1 MTLVLGEIHRDQII
15 SHLEQA
21 YPDEGCGIL
30 VGWGGREWRRVD
42 WIKPVDNHA
51 GSDRAHRYVIDP
63 EAFLAVEKRA
73 RLEGLEV
80 LGFYHSHPDHAA
92 EPSATDRAE
101 AFSHYDYVIAAVRSG
116 RVEDMRVWRFDP
128 DTGFA
133 PGTLEVVGG
142 AE

>member
-1 MTLVLGEIHRDQII
+1 MTLVLGEIHRDQIL

-30 VGWGGREWRRVD
+30 VGRPGPQARRVAR
-42 WIKPVDNHA
+42 IEPVDNRA
-51 GSDRAHRYVIDP
+51 GSDRARRYVIDP
-63 EAFLAVEKRA
+63 EAFLVVEKRA

-101 AFSHYDYVIAAVRSG
+101 AFPHYDYVIAAVRSG
-116 RVEDMRVWRFDP
+116 RVEDLRVWRFDP
-128 DTGFA
+128 ATGFA

-142 AE
+142 TG